1 MLSRKYDKIIEI
13 YSSESV
19 PDGFGGSTVSNN
31 LEYSVWSNVT
41 TRRAYVR
48 NEQGQND
55 NFVETVFTIRNRGD
69 FSINVKENFIV
80 YNQLTYNIDS
90 VLNIDL
96 EGIDIE
102 IMATQR
108 L

>member
-13 YSSESV
+13 YKSEAV
-19 PDGFGGSTVSNN
+19 ADGFGGSTLSNT
-31 LEYSVWSNVT
+31 LEYSVWSNVAT
-41 TRRAYVR
+41 KRAFVR

-55 NFVETVFTIRNRGD
+55 NLVETVFTIRNRGD
-69 FSINVKENFIV
+69 FSINVKENYIV
-80 YNQLTYNIDS
+80 CNQLIYNIDS